1 MGYNNKI
8 PMPDKYLLPDGSIK
22 TFSGVEVASADTDR
36 AEIYNRMQLQ
46 AAKWLMPNGS
56 IVSAIPIST
65 KTLDAFTGDSGA
77 GGTKGLVPAPASGDG
92 AGGKF
97 LAADGSW
104 KKPPEGGGGGGGY
117 SDWNTVTDFTATPA
131 STSTLTMTKDLTA
144 TIQKGQPLRYT
155 ISGTVYYG
163 IVGAI
168 ADDLLTV
175 NGAPLGGDVTKL
187 EIGDPN
193 KVAQVV
199 LAFPDDYEKA
209 NDTAMIKNQLN
220 TNFLWQ
226 RAKAYLVKYTVWSE
240 VADTGDDGKVSV
252 RINGAEVNTSA
263 GGLTIVAD
271 ETLYS
276 TVVNI
281 DSTAYDINPGESL
294 EVTCLKGT
302 NGNAENL
309 TVTMLF
315 VIP

>member
-1 MGYNNKI
+1 MKI
-8 PMPDKYLLPDGSIK
+8 SKYPSATSIA
-22 TFSGVEVASADTDR
+22 EADTFVMVQSGETKKVT
-36 AEIYNRMQLQ
+36 AAVLKQLLDISG
-46 AAKWLMPNGS
+46 K
-56 IVSAIPIST
+56 VSGWT
-65 KTLDAFTGDSGA
+65 
-77 GGTKGLVPAPASGDG
+77 LVPAAN
-92 AGGKF
+92 
-97 LAADGSW
+97 
-104 KKPPEGGGGGGGY
+104 Y
-117 SDWNTVTDFTATPA
+117 TTTPA
-131 STSTLTMTKDLTA
+131 STSTLTMAVDMTA
-144 TIQKGQPLRYT
+144 TIIIGTPLRYT
-155 ISGTVYYG
+155 IGGAEYFG
-163 IVGAI
+163 ICSAI
-168 ADDLLTV
+168 AANLLTV
-175 NGAPLGGDVTKL
+175 NGAPLSGDVTKL